1 MITKSDWQ
9 AVHARLLAER
19 RRELGDPPTVE
30 KMLAYASGELSK
42 EDEERVRALL
52 VAYPELLRA
61 LNADFDDESG
71 EDVPEFVVERQL
83 RALVPPASGRRS
95 DRPAVGGTQLWRA
108 TTAIAA
114 VLALTFGA
122 LLWRAQ
128 SQLDEPRLSTWQ
140 TLYLEP
146 DGGLRG
152 GPVAA
157 KTFSSSADLFLLNI
171 ALLDERRFDGY
182 RIDIVAANAQK
193 PVWSRAAARPEDETF
208 TVVVPRK
215 SLPPNSYE
223 AVVYGV
229 DGTATRQIARYAFRV
244 R

>member
-9 AVHARLLAER
+9 AVHDRMLAER
-19 RRELGDPPTVE
+19 RAGLGDPPAVE
-30 KMLAYASGELSK
+30 EMLAYANGELSK
-42 EDEERVRALL
+42 DDEARVRAAL

-61 LNADFDDESG
+61 LNADFDDDQLPQDVIDRQWREFRAAPAES
-71 EDVPEFVVERQL
+71 
-83 RALVPPASGRRS
+83 RR
-95 DRPAVGGTQLWRA
+95 VLQFWRTA
-108 TTAIAA
+108 AAIAA

-128 SQLDEPRLSTWQ
+128 SQIDEPRLSTWQ

-152 GPVAA
+152 GPVAPR
-157 KTFSSSADLFLLNI
+157 TFLSSADLFLLNI
-171 ALLDERRFDGY
+171 ALLDERHFDGY
-182 RIDIVAANAQK
+182 RIDIVAANAKK
-193 PVWSRAAARPEDETF
+193 PVWSSSAARPDDDTF

-215 SLPPNSYE
+215 SLPPDSYE

-229 DGTATRQIARYAFRV
+229 DGAATRQIARYAFRV

>member
-9 AVHARLLAER
+9 AVHARMLAER
-19 RRELGDPPTVE
+19 RQGHGDPPTVE
-30 KMLAYASGELSK
+30 EMLAFANGELSK
-42 EDEERVRALL
+42 EDEERVRTAL

-61 LNADFDDESG
+61 VHADFDDESG
-71 EDVPEFVVERQL
+71 EDVPEIMVERQL
-83 RALVPPASGRRS
+83 RALRAGLPPATGDRR
-95 DRPAVGGTQLWRA
+95 VQFWRTA
-108 TTAIAA
+108 AAIAA

-128 SQLDEPRLSTWQ
+128 SQIGEPRLSAWQ

-152 GPVAA
+152 GPVEA
-157 KTFSSSADLFLLNI
+157 KTFSSTADLFLLNI
-171 ALLDERRFDGY
+171 ALLDERHFDGY
-182 RIDIVAANAQK
+182 RIDLVAANAKK
-193 PVWSRAAARPEDETF
+193 PVWTGNTARPDDDTF

-215 SLPPNSYE
+215 SLPPGSYE
-223 AVVYGV
+223 AVVYGI